1 MEKEIKILVTKY
13 IKEGYSIDK
22 INETFIEVSNKVVH
36 KKTEKTKTK
45 KTRKKKKICRPVLF
59 ISDSSADES

>member
-36 KKTEKTKTK
+36 KKTKTK

-59 ISDSSADES
+59 ISDSSADE

>member
-36 KKTEKTKTK
+36 KKTEKLKHK
-45 KTRKKKKICRPVLF
+45 KLEKK
-59 ISDSSADES
+59 ENM